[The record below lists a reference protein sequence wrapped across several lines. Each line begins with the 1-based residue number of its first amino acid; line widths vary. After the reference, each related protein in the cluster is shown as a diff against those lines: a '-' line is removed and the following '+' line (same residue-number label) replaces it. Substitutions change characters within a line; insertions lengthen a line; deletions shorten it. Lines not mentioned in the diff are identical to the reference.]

1 MCPPWEVPLLTGP
14 NGSSSLLLHLIS
26 QNFSLFIGNRFR
38 PRILVDASKI
48 DMATPVLGFKISM
61 PIMIAPIAMQ
71 KMAHPEGMLDIS
83 IVCWASFHLRLD
95 GTTMTLLRGVCPSGR
110 SSKSALTDIQIR
122 SRQARDDEVA
132 QLKASLANMQEKLSS
147 FEEMKERL
155 SQFEEMQQRM
165 ARMLQQMQQITSQC
179 SQLLEDVRTRMR
191 ILGHG
196 RFGHG

>member
-38 PRILVDASKI
+38 PHILVDVSKI

-61 PIMIAPIAMQ
+61 PIMIASIAMQ
-71 KMAHPEGMLDIS
+71 KMAHPEGMYLWCFRLDIS

-95 GTTMTLLRGVCPSGR
+95 GTTMTLLR
-110 SSKSALTDIQIR
+110 
-122 SRQARDDEVA
+122 QARDDEVA
-132 QLKASLANMQEKLSS
+132 QLKASLANMQVKLSS

-179 SQLLEDVRTRMR
+179 SQDVPP
-191 ILGHG
+191 ILQSPAPQKSSAASHQPSSL
-196 RFGHG
+196 

>member
-38 PRILVDASKI
+38 PHILVDVSKI

-61 PIMIAPIAMQ
+61 PIMIASIAMQ
-71 KMAHPEGMLDIS
+71 KMAHPEGMYLWCFRLDIS

-110 SSKSALTDIQIR
+110 SSKNALTDIQIR

-132 QLKASLANMQEKLSS
+132 QLKASLANMQVKLSS

-179 SQLLEDVRTRMR
+179 SQTMHSRMHSYLR
-191 ILGHG
+191 M
-196 RFGHG
+196 